1 MTASAILFGWIL
13 PGLGLAFF
21 AAGAW
26 SNADVMFGWSREV
39 RKARAAGS
47 HVSLVMFLP
56 GVVGAVSMWNGPY
69 EWMRMTAWVPLL
81 LDVSCLPYLVLPMF
95 LRAGTGTGH
104 VEPEA
109 ARLEREQAAAELAAL
124 IARKKSQAELHYQ
137 HLAGCLLGTA
147 LGDALGLASEGLSPQ
162 RQARLFPRTER
173 YHLLPFGR
181 GMCSDDTE
189 HAIMVA
195 QSLVA
200 TCGFTQA
207 FGNVDD
213 FRSDLAWRMRWWLL
227 GLPAGIGMATLKG
240 ILKLWLFVPR
250 RWQGAYSA
258 GNAPAMRSA
267 LLGVFWS
274 GDPDKLRLHVEASS
288 RLTHS
293 DPKAAQAALAV
304 AVAAGL
310 SAQQAGRV
318 DANAYTVQMTTLLG
332 TEGAELAALIGRV
345 AGSVREGQSTQD
357 FAVSLGLAKG
367 VTGYSFHTV
376 PVALHAWL
384 AHPGDFRAAVLAAIR
399 CGGDTDTVAAITG
412 AIAGAGCGRDA
423 LPAEWLHGL
432 AEWPRNLAWMD
443 SLARALGECCVD
455 RVGRGQPVTPLAKL
469 LLRNVFFFGV
479 VLVHGF
485 RRLLPPY

>member
-1 MTASAILFGWIL
+1 MTASRILFDWIL

-26 SNADVMFGWSREV
+26 TNAGILFGWPRWVRE
-39 RKARAAGS
+39 AREAGN

-56 GVVGAVSMWNGPY
+56 GVVGAISMWNGPY
-69 EWMRMTAWVPLL
+69 EWMRMGAWAPLL
-81 LDVSCLPYLVLPMF
+81 LDVGCVPSFVLPLF
-95 LRAGTGTGH
+95 LRR
-104 VEPEA
+104 EA
-109 ARLEREQAAAELAAL
+109 ATSDVDSDEARLERERAAAESAAR
-124 IARKKSQAELHYQ
+124 AAERKSRADMHYER
-137 HLAGCLLGTA
+137 LAGCLLGTA
-147 LGDALGLASEGLSPQ
+147 IGDALGLAAEGLSPH

-189 HAIMVA
+189 HTIMVA
-195 QSLVA
+195 QSLA
-200 TCGFTQA
+200 RTCGFTKA
-207 FGNVDD
+207 FGNADD

-267 LLGVFWS
+267 LVGVFWDD
-274 GDPDKLRLHVEASS
+274 DPTVLRMHVEASS
-288 RLTHS
+288 RLTHT
-293 DPKAAQAALAV
+293 DPKATQAAWAV
-304 AVAAGL
+304 AVAAAL
-310 SAQQAGRV
+310 SSRNEGRV
-318 DANAYTVQMTTLLG
+318 DADTYAQQMASLLG
-332 TEGAELAALIGRV
+332 ADGAELAGLIRRV
-345 AGSVREGQSTQD
+345 ADSVRANQSTQD
-357 FAVSLGLAKG
+357 FAASLGLAAG

-384 AHPGDFRAAVLAAIR
+384 AHPADFAGAVLAAIR

-412 AIAGAGCGRDA
+412 AIAGAGCGRQA
-423 LPAEWLHGL
+423 LPAEWLSHL
-432 AEWPRNLAWMD
+432 AEWPRNVAWMD
-443 SLARALGECCVD
+443 ELARALSRSQVD
-455 RVGRGQPVTPLAKL
+455 RFDSGQPSTPLAKL
-469 LLRNVFFFGV
+469 LLRNLFFFAV
-479 VLVHGF
+479 VLGHGF